1 LIVRETFET
10 RNQLFVFGLFHDI
23 PPIRSAIIS
32 SSLVKLN
39 TATLPVLLFLYCFGE
54 RKISLYLS
62 LKNNP
67 KTWIIWGT
75 VGFGLF
81 YAPLTFASYYG
92 AAWLVAG
99 VWQITILAGV
109 VLDVLISHSKHNQ
122 FGQRKIPWMSFV
134 ISAVIV
140 FGVALTLWRHLQR
153 ASLEGN
159 LFIILPVLLASF
171 AFPLGNRV
179 IISRIDPQIGTMD
192 RMLGMTIGS
201 MPFWLLLSGWGFMQH
216 GWPPMSQIAQ
226 AAIIAV
232 SSGIVATWLFYYAT
246 RAVYQWP
253 EKLAA
258 IETTQAGEV
267 PFTVL
272 GSVFYLGEPAPDVLA
287 LCGLG
292 VIVIAMLMHAV
303 HSGRARPDPDQPLI
317 ANGQTVRLVSVS
329 LRSR

>member
-1 LIVRETFET
+1 MISQSQRLRKDDSFFRAIFLGVLSSFFFSVTFVV
-10 RNQLFVFGLFHDI
+10 NKSLSNAGDSWQW
-23 PPIRSAIIS
+23 S
-32 SSLVKLN
+32 SSMRYII
-39 TATLPVLLFLYCFGE
+39 TLPVLLFLYCFGE

-75 VGFGLF
+75 VGFWLF

-140 FGVALTLWRHLQR
+140 FGVAPTLWRHLQR

-258 IETTQAGEV
+258 IEATQAGEV

-303 HSGRARPDPDQPLI
+303 H
-317 ANGQTVRLVSVS
+317 VRKSAS
-329 LRSR
+329 